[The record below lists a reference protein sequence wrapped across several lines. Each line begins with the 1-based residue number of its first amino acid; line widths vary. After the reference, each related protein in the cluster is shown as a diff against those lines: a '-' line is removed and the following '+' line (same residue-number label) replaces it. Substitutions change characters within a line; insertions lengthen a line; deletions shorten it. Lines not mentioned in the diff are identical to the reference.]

1 MHGELSFSPPA
12 RVAIS
17 ENALHRKQAVGR
29 QRRMETRERMTGGRE
44 AGELEDT
51 RFVAKGT

>member
-29 QRRMETRERMTGGRE
+29 QRRMERRERMTGGRE